1 MNVSLKFKFIQ
12 PFVKTVCIFLF
23 SRVRCFCVSYHYI
36 LRVMAV
42 HSKTFVF
49 LSGLKV
55 NILKKP
61 STDQCV
67 FQFIEVPGM
76 SSNSWETCFLK
87 QLQTDSAT
95 VSDFLICMKIK
106 FWIWKV
112 SRNFSYLT
120 TQPFKSCTL
129 YPKVKSLFLYQF
141 FETKQSFSRFKFHHF
156 FQIPK
161 CKFWF
166 VYPV

>member
-106 FWIWKV
+106 FWIDNVPW
-112 SRNFSYLT
+112 NFSYLT
-120 TQPFKSCTL
+120 TKPFWW
-129 YPKVKSLFLYQF
+129 YPILTISSK
-141 FETKQSFSRFKFHHF
+141 
-156 FQIPK
+156 
-161 CKFWF
+161 
-166 VYPV
+166 